1 MKHKMRLIVLGVP
14 HTQTNTRFNGC
25 AFTQKV
31 VKFLKM
37 MSGRGHEIIHLGHE
51 LSVMP
56 DNDGDITHYTVVT
69 DADHRHG
76 YGDEYVDSEA
86 WRKNGFAHY
95 YDINDTVHQ
104 TFHKN
109 AISIINDIKQPNDLL
124 LCFWG
129 FGHKA
134 VADAIPDVIAV
145 EPGIGYPGAWARWRV
160 YESHSV
166 MNGLAGP
173 DAVQY
178 CKQNWYHRV
187 IGNYFDAEDFTYSR
201 DKDDYLLY
209 IGRIGSHKGVDVA
222 VEVAKH
228 TGQQLVVAGQ
238 GSLAQMGIT
247 DVPANVVEFGYA
259 DMEQRR
265 TLMSRARAVFIASTY
280 MEPFAGVQ
288 VEAWLSGTPVISPD
302 WAAFAEMNVN
312 GVTGYRCHT
321 FRDFVDAT
329 QQVDQLRPE
338 ACRAHGEQWL
348 LENIA
353 PQYEKYFTDVLNVY
367 TGKGW
372 YTL

>member
-1 MKHKMRLIVLGVP
+1 MRLIVLGVP

-25 AFTQKV
+25 AFSQKV

-37 MSGRGHEIIHLGHE
+37 MQGRGHEIIHIGHE

-56 DNDGDITHYTVVT
+56 DSPDITHYTVIT
-69 DADHRHG
+69 DDDHRRA
-76 YGDEYVDSEA
+76 YGDEYVDLES
-86 WRKNGFAHY
+86 WRQKGFAHY
-95 YDINDTVHQ
+95 YDVNDSVHK

-109 AISIINDIKQPNDLL
+109 AIDIINSIKQPNDLL

-129 FGHKA
+129 WGHKPI
-134 VADAIPDVIAV
+134 ADAIPDVIAI
-145 EPGIGYPGAWARWRV
+145 EPGIGYPGAWARWRI
-160 YESHSV
+160 YESHAV

-173 DAVQY
+173 DAVAY
-178 CKQNWYHRV
+178 CQQNWYHRV
-187 IGNYFDAEDFTYSR
+187 IGNYFDSEDFIYS
-201 DKDDYLLY
+201 DNKDDYLLY

-238 GSLAQMGIT
+238 GSLAAMGLTNLPDNI
-247 DVPANVVEFGYA
+247 VEFGYA
-259 DMEQRR
+259 DMEQRKV
-265 TLMSRARAVFIASTY
+265 LMSRASGLFIASTY

-302 WAAFAEMNVN
+302 WAAFAEMNVD
-312 GVTGYRCHT
+312 GITGFRCHT
-321 FRDFVDAT
+321 FREFVEAT
-329 QQVDQLRPE
+329 TKVKKLKPAD
-338 ACRAHGEQWL
+338 CRQHGEQWL

-353 PQYEKYFTDVLNVY
+353 PKYEQYFQDVLNVY

-372 YTL
+372 YEL